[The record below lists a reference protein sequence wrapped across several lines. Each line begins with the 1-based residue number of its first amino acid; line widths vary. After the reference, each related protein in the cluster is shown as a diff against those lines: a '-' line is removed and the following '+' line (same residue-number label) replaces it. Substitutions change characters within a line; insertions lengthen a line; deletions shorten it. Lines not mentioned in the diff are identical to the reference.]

1 MPQWPTSSSPFPP
14 FQACRASVPYAALP
28 FHPHRG
34 SPSLQLRLG
43 GMRAPP
49 AYPPGLH
56 RAPSHGGHAGIVSVI
71 STPQRRKIP
80 PFPLLRNNARGVTPH
95 PAGKAVYPAQGK
107 KSCAGLTAAACLQP
121 SRHFPAFSCRK
132 KIAPCLPKRL
142 LPALF
147 FGLLPGKKDNLGQTA
162 CVRPCSGKRPDYARD
177 NATTWQRKPLL
188 PREIGKTCP
197 PGDDPRQKN
206 LPRPGEGKY
215 IHPAMPAGKDKKYP
229 AGSARFPEE
238 GKNIQTEAGCLRIQT
253 KKAPCRLCPSRR
265 MWL

>member
-1 MPQWPTSSSPFPP
+1 
-14 FQACRASVPYAALP
+14 
-28 FHPHRG
+28 
-34 SPSLQLRLG
+34 
-43 GMRAPP
+43 MRAPP

-95 PAGKAVYPAQGK
+95 PAGKAVYPATGK
-107 KSCAGLTAAACLQP
+107 KRCAGLPAAAWQLP
-121 SRHFPAFSCRK
+121 SRCFPAFFAGKNSSM
-132 KIAPCLPKRL
+132 
-142 LPALF
+142 PAVRHHPVLSS
-147 FGLLPGKKDNLGQTA
+147 GLLPGKKDNLGQTA
-162 CVRPCSGKRPDYARD
+162 CVRPCSGNRPDYARD
-177 NATTWQRKPLL
+177 NAATWQRRPLL

-238 GKNIQTEAGCLRIQT
+238 GKNIQTEPGCLRIQT

>member
-1 MPQWPTSSSPFPP
+1 
-14 FQACRASVPYAALP
+14 
-28 FHPHRG
+28 
-34 SPSLQLRLG
+34 
-43 GMRAPP
+43 MRAPP

-80 PFPLLRNNARGVTPH
+80 PFPLLRNNAQSLLPPL
-95 PAGKAVYPAQGK
+95 PAGKAVSDRGK
-107 KSCAGLTAAACLQP
+107 KIYAGLTAAAWLLP
-121 SRHFPAFSCRK
+121 SRFFPAFFAGKNSSMPAVRHH
-132 KIAPCLPKRL
+132 
-142 LPALF
+142 PALSS
-147 FGLLPGKKDNLGQTA
+147 GLLPGKKDNLGQTA
-162 CVRPCSGKRPDYARD
+162 CVRPCSGNRPDYARD
-177 NATTWQRKPLL
+177 NAATWQRRPLL

-238 GKNIQTEAGCLRIQT
+238 GKNIQTEPGCLRMQT
-253 KKAPCRLCPSRR
+253 RKAPCRLCPSRR